1 MAKKSKDSKGLNSKP
16 LELKMFNHNWRFLGQ
31 LKGKRFYFLFNFCL
45 EVFNH
50 NPTHSNFA
58 PLISQPSAMTLCE
71 ELLRITM
78 AIVCSSKVN
87 PSSCSFLMGEQSN
100 TK

>member
-1 MAKKSKDSKGLNSKP
+1 MDFG
-16 LELKMFNHNWRFLGQ
+16 
-31 LKGKRFYFLFNFCL
+31 L

-58 PLISQPSAMTLCE
+58 PFIFQQSAMTLCE
-71 ELLRITM
+71 ELLRIIM
-78 AIVCSSKVN
+78 AIVCSSKVK

>member
-1 MAKKSKDSKGLNSKP
+1 MVTKKVKGSTSC
-16 LELKMFNHNWRFLGQ
+16 MDFD
-31 LKGKRFYFLFNFCL
+31 L

-50 NPTHSNFA
+50 IPTHSNFA
-58 PLISQPSAMTLCE
+58 PLIFQPSAMTLCE
-71 ELLRITM
+71 ELLRIIM
-78 AIVCSSKVN
+78 AIVCSSKVK